1 MYSWTSTLGER
12 MLAKWCELR
21 LVMHYS
27 DDGTTFNTRLQPD
40 MVGLVP
46 IKKKKLVWTFSG

>member
-21 LVMHYS
+21 LVMHCS
-27 DDGTTFNTRLQPD
+27 DDGTTFSTRLQPD

-46 IKKKKLVWTFSG
+46 IKKKNWFE